1 MKNCYELIPERRYFV
16 ERIENNRVELIQGI
30 FVQLVS
36 HSPSAALMRNMKR
49 KSLPNVSHYG
59 FCFDFDIFYDIE
71 EIRENAK
78 KARESFEY
86 RSVNLILKRLIN
98 EEFEWF

>member
-1 MKNCYELIPERRYFV
+1 MKRYYELIPERRYFV
-16 ERIENNRVELIQGI
+16 QRMEHNKLELIQGI

-59 FCFDFDIFYDIE
+59 FCFDFDIYYDIE
-71 EIRENAK
+71 EIRDNAK
-78 KARESFEY
+78 RAREAFEH

-98 EEFEWF
+98 EEFEW